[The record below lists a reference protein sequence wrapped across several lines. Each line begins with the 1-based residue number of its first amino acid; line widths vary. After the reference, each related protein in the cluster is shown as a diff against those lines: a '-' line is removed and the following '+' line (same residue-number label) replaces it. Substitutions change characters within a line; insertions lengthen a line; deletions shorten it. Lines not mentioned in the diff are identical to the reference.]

1 MALGEKKTG
10 AKQNPSG
17 SESGALLVTVLL
29 VTALLSLLA
38 VAVLNYSSLS
48 LNATSFY
55 GKRTVALYLAESG
68 ANEALYRLDLDAAS
82 VVSRRYPADPPSFTN
97 PAGLFGSD
105 SSYQV
110 WVSEVSP
117 GLKSITAKGTYQ
129 GLSAVIT
136 VRAALPKGILFPRAI
151 VETTPGRPYYLPDYK
166 VTPVTFQLPEVPS
179 GINSSGDLRL
189 RNGETQTL
197 DPGTYWFESIDLNN
211 LATLKINGPATIY
224 VTGKTGKGNREKEE
238 EDGKVRLHLGA
249 SLETT
254 GPVVFYVDGDLEVS
268 DASTVQIGGPAQLQ
282 VAGDWQV
289 DSLSSFLTA
298 APTALYA
305 GENVSISSLSQVGN
319 PVSPANLVVY
329 LPTDRTGAEV
339 ELQRFSMFY
348 GGLYAPTADVTIDF
362 SWVTGSVVG
371 SIVNLHNLGNVTYD
385 PSLAEIVAPG
395 GGWTVESGSWGVG
408 P

>member
-1 MALGEKKTG
+1 MALGEKTTG

-29 VTALLSLLA
+29 VTAVLSLLA
-38 VAVLNYSSLS
+38 AAVLNYSSLS
-48 LNATSFY
+48 LNTTSFY

-82 VVSRRYPADPPSFTN
+82 VASRQYPTDPPSFSN
-97 PAGLFGSD
+97 PAGLFNSD

-110 WVSEVSP
+110 WVSQVAP

-129 GLSAVIT
+129 GLSAVISI
-136 VRAALPKGILFPRAI
+136 RAVLPKGLLFPRAI

-179 GINSSGDLRL
+179 GINSGGDLRL
-189 RNGETQTL
+189 RNGESQTL
-197 DPGTYWFESIDLNN
+197 GPGTYWFESIDLNN
-211 LATLKINGPATIY
+211 LSTLKINGPATIY
-224 VTGKTGKGNREKEE
+224 VTGKAGKGNREKE
-238 EDGKVRLHLGA
+238 EDGKVRLHLGS

-268 DASTVQIGGPAQLQ
+268 DASSVRINGPAQLQ
-282 VAGDWQV
+282 IAGDWQV
-289 DSLSSFLTA
+289 DSLSYFSTA
-298 APTALYA
+298 APTTLYI
-305 GENVSISSLSQVGN
+305 GEDVSISSLSQVGT
-319 PVSPANLVVY
+319 PASPANLVVY
-329 LPTDRTGAEV
+329 LPTDQTGADV
-339 ELQRFSMFY
+339 ELQSSSMFY
-348 GGLYAPTADVTIDF
+348 GGLYAPTATVSIDA

-371 SIVNLHNLGNVTYD
+371 SIVNLRRLGNVTYD
-385 PSLAEIVAPG
+385 PSLAEILAPG